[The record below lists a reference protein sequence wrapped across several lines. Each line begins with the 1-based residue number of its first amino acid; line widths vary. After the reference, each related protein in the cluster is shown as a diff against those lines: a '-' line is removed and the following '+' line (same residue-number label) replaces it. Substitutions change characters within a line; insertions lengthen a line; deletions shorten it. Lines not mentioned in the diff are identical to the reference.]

1 VLYRIPEVDMARASG
16 RLPYR
21 DRSHAGIVLAEALG
35 DYAGHER
42 LLVLGLP
49 RGGVIVAAE
58 VARRLGAE
66 LDVVVV
72 RKLGVPGQE
81 ELAMGAIASGGVMVV
96 NRDVAD
102 LVSQETIAQVARREQ
117 QELERRESLY
127 RGGRA
132 AADVADRT
140 VLLVDDGLA
149 TGATMRA
156 AVESV
161 RERGAGE
168 VVVAVPVAPPHTVAV
183 LKAQAD
189 DVICPATP
197 ELFFGIGQFYIDFTQ
212 TRDDDVK
219 AILGDTWRDRGE
231 SAQRL

>member
-1 VLYRIPEVDMARASG
+1 MARASG

-21 DRSHAGIVLAEALG
+21 DRRHAGIVLAEALG
-35 DYAGHER
+35 DYADRED

-49 RGGVIVAAE
+49 RGGVLVAAE
-58 VARRLGAE
+58 IARRLGVE

-102 LVSQETIAQVARREQ
+102 LVAEEVLARVARREQ

-127 RGGRA
+127 RGGRE
-132 AADVADRT
+132 AADVSGRT
-140 VLLVDDGLA
+140 ALLVDDGLA

-189 DVICPATP
+189 EVICPATP
-197 ELFFGIGQFYIDFTQ
+197 DLFFGIGQFYLDFAQ
-212 TRDDDVK
+212 TTDEEVR
-219 AILGDTWRDRGE
+219 AILDEARPGSGASTPPPP
-231 SAQRL
+231 